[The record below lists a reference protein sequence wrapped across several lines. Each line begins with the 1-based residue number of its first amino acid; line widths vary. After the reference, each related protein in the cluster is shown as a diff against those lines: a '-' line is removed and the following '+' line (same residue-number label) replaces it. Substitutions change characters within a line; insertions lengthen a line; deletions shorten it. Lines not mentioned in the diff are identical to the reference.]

1 MTVDLLRKLQK
12 RGVGVNCVEF
22 FAKKN
27 LGDGN
32 RRELRRRR
40 RTIQLVMKGK
50 LEDAVL
56 ELRRTKERFLVKMD
70 KVKRRWGH
78 HQDVLVEFRNI
89 LKR

>member
-56 ELRRTKERFLVKMD
+56 QLSEVGQVED
-70 KVKRRWGH
+70 IKVMEMFVH
-78 HQDVLVEFRNI
+78 
-89 LKR
+89 